1 MMRTEQP
8 AMRCSINRSGLAP
21 ANDERVD
28 ARGTRGAND
37 ERVDARRSPGAKA
50 AGLVGRSPLKGLGG
64 WSMRRGHC
72 RRATSARACSCR
84 EIPDHPLAQRR
95 PLPYAYLAVTPCS
108 DRSIF
113 LHLRPP
119 SPFSGLRPTSPA
131 ALAPGE
137 RRAATRSSSAT
148 HIPRTPTRSS
158 FAPRVPRASTR
169 SSSAP
174 SFSRCITT
182 VTLCRPVL
190 EDPSR
195 AN

>member
-1 MMRTEQP
+1 MMRTERP

-28 ARGTRGAND
+28 ARGTREVDD
-37 ERVDARRSPGAKA
+37 ERVGARRSPGAKA
-50 AGLVGRSPLKGLGG
+50 AGLVGRSPLKGLSG

-95 PLPYAYLAVTPCS
+95 PLPYACLAVTPCS
-108 DRSIF
+108 DRSIV

-119 SPFSGLRPTSPA
+119 SPFSGLRLTSPA

-137 RRAATRSSSAT
+137 RRAATRSSSVRVDL
-148 HIPRTPTRSS
+148 RTPIG
-158 FAPRVPRASTR
+158 

-174 SFSRCITT
+174 IFDRCITT
-182 VTLCRPVL
+182 VSPCRPVL

>member
-21 ANDERVD
+21 AHDQRVD
-28 ARGTRGAND
+28 ARGPSGAND

-50 AGLVGRSPLKGLGG
+50 AGLVGRSPLKGLSG

-131 ALAPGE
+131 ALAPGDL
-137 RRAATRSSSAT
+137 
-148 HIPRTPTRSS
+148 RTPIG
-158 FAPRVPRASTR
+158 

-174 SFSRCITT
+174 IFSRCITT